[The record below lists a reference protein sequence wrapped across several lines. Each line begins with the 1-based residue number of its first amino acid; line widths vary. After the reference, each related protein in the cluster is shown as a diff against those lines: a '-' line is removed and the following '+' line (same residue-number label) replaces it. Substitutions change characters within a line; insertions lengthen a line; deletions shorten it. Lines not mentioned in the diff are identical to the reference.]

1 MMDLGTWTDWVGMLV
16 FGALSFAALL
26 IAGLR
31 EARRFR
37 ADPADRKRD
46 TDSTN

>member
-1 MMDLGTWTDWVGMLV
+1 MMDLGTWTDWVGALV
-16 FGALSFAALL
+16 LGAITFAALL

-37 ADPADRKRD
+37 DDPANRKRD
-46 TDSTN
+46 TDSTD